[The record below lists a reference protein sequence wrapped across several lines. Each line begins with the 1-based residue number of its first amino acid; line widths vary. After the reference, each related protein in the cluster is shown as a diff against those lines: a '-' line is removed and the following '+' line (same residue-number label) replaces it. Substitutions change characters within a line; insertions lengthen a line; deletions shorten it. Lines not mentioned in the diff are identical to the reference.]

1 MNKRYFIILV
11 FALSLN
17 LRPAI
22 TAIGPLL
29 TVIKD
34 DLQMN
39 NISASLLTTLPVFFM
54 GATSLLAL
62 FLSRKFGIEGGLM
75 VSLIAIFI
83 ALIGRLFVTNTTT
96 LIFTA
101 LLAGVGIGIAGPLII
116 GLIKKYFPNEPSLM
130 SFYSSAMVAGA
141 AIASTFAQPLY
152 QKFNHSWQ
160 IALSFWSIFALVAA
174 ILLLP
179 LLKIES
185 STTENISPNS
195 KEAASKNWW
204 LMIFFSLMAAI
215 FYSLTAWL
223 APYVQS
229 IGFSKAQSGILLSL
243 FTLIQLPV
251 SFIIP
256 RLVGT
261 NAKTRNLLVG
271 CGLAELIGLT
281 LLLVHVSPWISVV
294 FLALGAGGLFP
305 LALTLP
311 LLTAKSSEEAIS
323 LSAFMQSGG
332 FMVGSLGPLLF
343 GVVSQNSNT
352 FNLAWGLVL
361 IFVLLMIASVTCI
374 FSVKTSK

>member
-22 TAIGPLL
+22 TAVGPLL
-29 TVIKD
+29 TVIKN

-62 FLSRKFGIEGGLM
+62 FLSRKFGIEGALM

-83 ALIGRLFVTNTTT
+83 ALVGRLFVTNATT
-96 LIFTA
+96 LILTA
-101 LLAGVGIGIAGPLII
+101 LLAGIGIGIAGPLII

-185 STTENISPNS
+185 STTETITPNR

-229 IGFSKAQSGILLSL
+229 IGFSKAQSGLLLSL

-251 SFIIP
+251 SFIIL

-261 NAKTRNLLVG
+261 NAKTRNLLIG
-271 CGLAELIGLT
+271 CGLAELIGLI
-281 LLLVHVSPWISVV
+281 LLLVHVSPWISVI

>member
-22 TAIGPLL
+22 TAVGPLL
-29 TVIKD
+29 TVIKN

-83 ALIGRLFVTNTTT
+83 ALVGRLFVTNATT
-96 LIFTA
+96 LILTA
-101 LLAGVGIGIAGPLII
+101 LLAGIGIGIAGPLII

-185 STTENISPNS
+185 STTENITPNR

-229 IGFSKAQSGILLSL
+229 IGFSKAQSGLLLSL

-261 NAKTRNLLVG
+261 NAKTRNLLIG
-271 CGLAELIGLT
+271 CGLAELIGLI

-343 GVVSQNSNT
+343 GIVSQNSNT

>member
-17 LRPAI
+17 LRLAI
-22 TAIGPLL
+22 TAVGPLL

-62 FLSRKFGIEGGLM
+62 FLSRKFGIEGALM

-83 ALIGRLFVTNTTT
+83 ALVGRLFVTNATT
-96 LIFTA
+96 LILTA
-101 LLAGVGIGIAGPLII
+101 LLAGIGIGIAGPLII

-185 STTENISPNS
+185 STTETITPNR

-229 IGFSKAQSGILLSL
+229 IGFSKAQSGLLLSL

-271 CGLAELIGLT
+271 CGLAELIGLI
-281 LLLVHVSPWISVV
+281 LLLVHVSPWISVI

>member
-22 TAIGPLL
+22 TAVGPLL
-29 TVIKD
+29 TVIKE
-34 DLQMN
+34 DLQMG

-62 FLSRKFGIEGGLM
+62 FLSRKFGVEWALAI
-75 VSLIAIFI
+75 SLIAIFI
-83 ALIGRLFVTNTTT
+83 ALISRLFVTNAFT
-96 LIFTA
+96 LILTA
-101 LLAGVGIGIAGPLII
+101 LLAGIGIGIAGPLTI

-152 QKFNHSWQ
+152 QKFNNSWQ
-160 IALSFWSIFALVAA
+160 IALSFWSLFALGAA

-179 LLKIES
+179 LLKKETAPINVMS
-185 STTENISPNS
+185 NNKKRTT
-195 KEAASKNWW
+195 SKNWW

-223 APYVQS
+223 APYVQT
-229 IGFSKAQSGILLSL
+229 IGFSKVQSGLLLSL

-261 NAKTRNLLVG
+261 NKKTKYLLIG
-271 CGLAELIGLT
+271 CGLSELIGLI
-281 LLLVHVSPWISVV
+281 LLLLHVSPWLFVI

-311 LLTAKSSEEAIS
+311 LLTAKTSEEAIS

-332 FMVGSLGPLLF
+332 FMAGSLGPLLF
-343 GVVSQNSNT
+343 GVFTQTSHT
-352 FNLAWGLVL
+352 FNLAWLLVL
-361 IFVLLMIASVTCI
+361 LFVLLMIGSVRFI
-374 FSVKTSK
+374 FSVQLSK

>member
-22 TAIGPLL
+22 TAVGPLL
-29 TVIKD
+29 TVIKN

-83 ALIGRLFVTNTTT
+83 ALIGRLFVTNATI
-96 LIFTA
+96 LILTA

-185 STTENISPNS
+185 STTENITPNR
-195 KEAASKNWW
+195 KEVASKNWW

-229 IGFSKAQSGILLSL
+229 IGFSKAQSGLLLSL

-261 NAKTRNLLVG
+261 NAKTRNLLIG
-271 CGLAELIGLT
+271 CGLAELIGLI
-281 LLLVHVSPWISVV
+281 LLLVHVSPWISVIS
-294 FLALGAGGLFP
+294 LALGAGGLFP

>member
-22 TAIGPLL
+22 TAVGPLL

-34 DLQMN
+34 DLQMG

-62 FLSRKFGIEGGLM
+62 FLNRKFGVEGALM
-75 VSLIAIFI
+75 VSLIAIFM

-96 LIFTA
+96 LILTA
-101 LLAGVGIGIAGPLII
+101 LLAGIGIGITGPLII

-185 STTENISPNS
+185 STTETITPNR

-229 IGFSKAQSGILLSL
+229 IGFSKAQSGLLLSL

-261 NAKTRNLLVG
+261 NAKTRNLLIG
-271 CGLAELIGLT
+271 CGLAELIGLI
-281 LLLVHVSPWISVV
+281 LLLVHVSPWISVI

>member
-22 TAIGPLL
+22 TAVGPLL

-34 DLQMN
+34 DLQMG

-62 FLSRKFGIEGGLM
+62 FLSRKFGVEGGLM

-83 ALIGRLFVTNTTT
+83 ALIGRLFVTNATT

-116 GLIKKYFPNEPSLM
+116 GLIKEYFPNEPSLM

-185 STTENISPNS
+185 STTENITPNR

-215 FYSLTAWL
+215 FYCLTAWL

-229 IGFSKAQSGILLSL
+229 IGFSKAQSGLLLSL

-261 NAKTRNLLVG
+261 NAKTRNLLIG
-271 CGLAELIGLT
+271 CGLAELIGLI
-281 LLLVHVSPWISVV
+281 LLLVHVSPWISVI

-361 IFVLLMIASVTCI
+361 IFVLLMIASVTFI
-374 FSVKTSK
+374 FSK

>member
-22 TAIGPLL
+22 TAVGPLL

-34 DLQMN
+34 DLQMG

-62 FLSRKFGIEGGLM
+62 FLSRKFGVEGGLM

-83 ALIGRLFVTNTTT
+83 ALIGRLFVTNATTS
-96 LIFTA
+96 IFTA

-116 GLIKKYFPNEPSLM
+116 GLIKEYFPNEPSLM

-185 STTENISPNS
+185 STTENITPNR

-215 FYSLTAWL
+215 FYCLTAWL

-229 IGFSKAQSGILLSL
+229 IGFSKAQSGLLLSL

-261 NAKTRNLLVG
+261 NAKTRNLLIG
-271 CGLAELIGLT
+271 CGLAELIGLI
-281 LLLVHVSPWISVV
+281 LLLVHVSPWISVI

-361 IFVLLMIASVTCI
+361 IFVLLMIASVTFI
-374 FSVKTSK
+374 FSK

>member
-62 FLSRKFGIEGGLM
+62 FLSRKFGIEGALM

-96 LIFTA
+96 LILTA
-101 LLAGVGIGIAGPLII
+101 LLAGIGIGIAGPLII
-116 GLIKKYFPNEPSLM
+116 GLIKKYFPDEPSLM

-160 IALSFWSIFALVAA
+160 IALGFWSLFALVAA

-179 LLKIES
+179 LLNIES
-185 STTENISPNS
+185 STIQTSTPTK
-195 KEAASKNWW
+195 KEVASKNWW

-229 IGFSKAQSGILLSL
+229 IGFSKAQSGLLLSL

-261 NAKTRNLLVG
+261 NAKTRNLLIG
-271 CGLAELIGLT
+271 YGLAELIGLI
-281 LLLVHVSPWISVV
+281 LLLVHVSPWISVI

-311 LLTAKSSEEAIS
+311 LLTANSSEEAIS